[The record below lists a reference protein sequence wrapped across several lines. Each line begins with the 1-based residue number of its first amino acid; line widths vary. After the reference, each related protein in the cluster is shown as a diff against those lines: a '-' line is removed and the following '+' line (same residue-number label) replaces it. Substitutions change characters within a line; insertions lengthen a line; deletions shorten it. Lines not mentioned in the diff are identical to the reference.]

1 MQNTDLSATKRLA
14 LSTLDFIKERI
25 IKGDCSD
32 EELQENM
39 SRINC
44 EANDDYINKND
55 YVNADQAIKILGIGY
70 NRNKL
75 FELTKKYGVVNHT
88 LNNQHIGFKRKE
100 IELSA
105 RRAKIDSTLF
115 IKAGFVAIKA
125 IIATIPAIVRFLY
138 LFFTFDKPPI

>member
-1 MQNTDLSATKRLA
+1 MQNTNLSATKRLA

-100 IELSA
+100 IE
-105 RRAKIDSTLF
+105 R
-115 IKAGFVAIKA
+115 
-125 IIATIPAIVRFLY
+125 IACIL
-138 LFFTFDKPPI
+138 KNN